1 MFITQPRRI
10 AAKALVE
17 WVRVSEPTLQDKFAL
32 RLGHGVREY
41 ESDLVQAW
49 FCTTGY
55 LVQYLA
61 NNVENFRY
69 ITHLIID
76 EVHERSVETDL
87 LCLLTKRLLFIFPH
101 LRLVLMSATIAA
113 EMYTE
118 YFEVPRSPIYVSARR
133 FPIREYYLED
143 LDQVVSLKGEEKTL
157 LGNILANSAKQQGSN
172 IPMPHEIKSL
182 HQLAVYLT
190 IAIGKPRTSVLIFV
204 AGMNDIIH
212 ISELIEKI
220 KIPGKKFTCL
230 PIHGEIPIED
240 QMVVFQPA
248 GPNEVKVIVATNV
261 AESSITLPDV
271 DSKYR

>member
-1 MFITQPRRI
+1 
-10 AAKALVE
+10 
-17 WVRVSEPTLQDKFAL
+17 
-32 RLGHGVREY
+32 
-41 ESDLVQAW
+41 
-49 FCTTGY
+49 
-55 LVQYLA
+55 
-61 NNVENFRY
+61 
-69 ITHLIID
+69 
-76 EVHERSVETDL
+76 
-87 LCLLTKRLLFIFPH
+87 
-101 LRLVLMSATIAA
+101 MSATIAA

-143 LDQVVSLKGEEKTL
+143 LDQVVSLQGEEKTL
-157 LGNILANSAKQQGSN
+157 LGTILANSAKQQGSN

-182 HQLAVYLT
+182 HHLAVYLT

-271 DSKYR
+271 DSKYSIVSLNQLHYLTIRDFSNLYAFFCRFIQMSSVWVYASSSRTMNTLIGQC